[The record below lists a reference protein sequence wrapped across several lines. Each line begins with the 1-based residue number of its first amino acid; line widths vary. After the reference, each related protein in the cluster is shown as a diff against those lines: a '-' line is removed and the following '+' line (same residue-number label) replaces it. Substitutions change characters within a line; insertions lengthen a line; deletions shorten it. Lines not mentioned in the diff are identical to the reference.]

1 MDGVYDSVGDN
12 INPIGVGGTNVVA
25 QLLVARFWL
34 PSCLVYTTRR
44 VGVGIRTSWVFSE
57 ERSDVL

>member
-12 INPIGVGGTNVVA
+12 INPIGVGGTDVVA

-34 PSCLVYTTRR
+34 PSCLVYTTR
-44 VGVGIRTSWVFSE
+44 
-57 ERSDVL
+57 